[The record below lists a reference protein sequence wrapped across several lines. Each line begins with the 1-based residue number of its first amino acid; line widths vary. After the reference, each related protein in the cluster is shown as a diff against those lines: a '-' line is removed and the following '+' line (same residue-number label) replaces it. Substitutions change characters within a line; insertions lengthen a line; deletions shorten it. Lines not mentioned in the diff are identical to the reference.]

1 MMAPLARAVV
11 DAQSGK
17 PVAGASVR
25 LQYITGVENPP
36 RCPIGDCEV
45 LADPVAGRIPVYR
58 VTTAS
63 DGSFD
68 VRDIKPGDYDV
79 AAVAPGYIQRYF
91 GQDFGHMPEMPVHV
105 NAGQSATSIEV
116 RLEPAGR

>member
-1 MMAPLARAVV
+1 M
-11 DAQSGK
+11 
-17 PVAGASVR
+17 
-25 LQYITGVENPP
+25 
-36 RCPIGDCEV
+36 
-45 LADPVAGRIPVYR
+45 
-58 VTTAS
+58 TTAS

-91 GQDFGHMPEMPVHV
+91 GQTSDNMPEMPVHV